1 MPILGKSARAC
12 FDAFVGHLNPL
23 VHATLPTKAPLYAE
37 MVEGKP
43 HFAVLGFQG
52 VYTVPLASIHGTL
65 HLHLGQLLECT
76 EDKKRSTNQRF
87 QLRTRKYWYRIQ
99 RDPGG
104 IADAIV
110 RWEYLSPTLDE
121 YANHGNRWCWRHV
134 QMSREMPMPIGKLD
148 LNKVH
153 TPCGFVLIEDII
165 RFLISDLGVKP
176 PCGKVQWHKKLVE
189 SEKQFFS
196 EFNAR

>member
-23 VHATLPTKAPLYAE
+23 VHATLPTKAPLY
-37 MVEGKP
+37 VEVLEGRP
-43 HFAVLGFQG
+43 NFAVLGFQG
-52 VYTVPLASIHGTL
+52 VYTIPLASTYGTIYV
-65 HLHLGQLLECT
+65 HLGQSLECT

-99 RDPGG
+99 RDRGG
-104 IADAIV
+104 TADALV

-121 YANHGNRWCWRHV
+121 YADHGNRWCWRHV
-134 QMSREMPMPIGKLD
+134 QMSHEMPMPKGKLD
-148 LNKVH
+148 LDKAH
-153 TPCGFVLIEDII
+153 TPCGFVLVEDII

-176 PCGKVQWHKKLVE
+176 PCGKAQWHKKLIE
-189 SEKQFFS
+189 SEKKFFH